1 MTEREI
7 LMRKIATNDFALVD
21 LHLFL
26 DTHPNNRQIAEKIRE
41 YEIKSSILRK
51 EYESKYG
58 PITPRDENGNRWAWI
73 SAPWPWDIK
82 EEKCDVDL

>member
-7 LMRKIATNDFALVD
+7 LMKKIATSDFALVD

-26 DTHPNNRQIAEKIRE
+26 DTHPNSRAIAEKIRD
-41 YEIKSSILRK
+41 YEMKSRALRK
-51 EYESKYG
+51 EYEEKYG

-73 SAPWPWDIK
+73 AGPWPWEIK

>member
-1 MTEREI
+1 MTQREI

-26 DTHPNNRQIAEKIRE
+26 DTHPNNRHIAEKIRE

-51 EYESKYG
+51 EFESKYG
-58 PITPRDENGNRWAWI
+58 PLTPRDGNGNRWAWI
-73 SAPWPWDIK
+73 SAPWPWEIK
-82 EEKCDVDL
+82 EDMCDVDL

>member
-26 DTHPNNRQIAEKIRE
+26 DTHPNNRQIAEK
-41 YEIKSSILRK
+41 
-51 EYESKYG
+51 
-58 PITPRDENGNRWAWI
+58 
-73 SAPWPWDIK
+73 
-82 EEKCDVDL
+82 